1 MLFYNIETK
10 EYKVLY
16 NLLNLTSF
24 KRPDDERNNGCIVVA
39 KDDRIHSL
47 ELDEYTFTSLH
58 TLSTREGNIT
68 LVSKEMTPDNIHEV
82 DVVVLNHLF
91 LSEED
96 LDKLP
101 VGIGGIFLISKT
113 DKEYVTLVPMT
124 SENTDSNLLYHLQ
137 SFQEWMLK
145 RNSIAFKDSI
155 KNDQV
160 VITSYEE
167 DLEDYELEDFI
178 KFIEF
183 EFYSKDFLSS
193 FKDLE

>member
-10 EYKVLY
+10 EFKVLY

-68 LVSKEMTPDNIHEV
+68 LISKEITPDNVYEV

-91 LSEED
+91 LNEED

-183 EFYSKDFLSS
+183 ESFSKDFLSS